1 MSRSDY
7 LDSLIKDLNPIE
19 VFDYYD
25 GPRFY
30 SCRDKV
36 GQVFLVYWIDE
47 TDEYNAWLYLRVSP
61 ERYLSL
67 KCGNISIA
75 KALANPEE
83 ESAFVVK
90 NYGTDFSVEEIST
103 AQIEAD
109 WLPPVSSF
117 LHLNESA
124 LPEKTLS
131 AVEVAMRSDRQVIDL
146 AFDKLS
152 NAHEM
157 GCGRL
162 GKLLDSFQDFIYALA
177 CGSQLDV
184 RRIPEV
190 IKFKSEVLV
199 TGLYASSFGIRLQS
213 KGGELFPG
221 DETEKAIEIFANLIS
236 TLETPEKIS
245 EELHHYNILARSRFK
260 YLLHLLV
267 DSEVSLETDWGAPS
281 GSTLKS
287 RASFNE
293 IKRALIKLKETDD
306 ATKNIVERP
315 ANLVGVDVESAFFA
329 LKIEGNEI
337 IKGKLSDLVSSRQF
351 DIPSRII
358 AKLEE
363 SCVIDPLTD
372 QEKWSYILV
381 DFEKQSS

>member
-7 LDSLIKDLNPIE
+7 LSNLIKDLTPKEI
-19 VFDYYD
+19 FDFYD
-25 GPRFY
+25 GPKFY
-30 SCRDKV
+30 SCYDKV

-47 TDEYNAWLYLRVSP
+47 TNEYSSWLYLRASP

-67 KCGNISIA
+67 KGGNISIA

-83 ESAFVVK
+83 GAAFVVK
-90 NYGTDFSVEEIST
+90 NYGSDFSVEEIST
-103 AQIEAD
+103 AQIESD
-109 WLPPVSSF
+109 WLPPVSDF

-124 LPEKTLS
+124 LPDKTLS
-131 AVEVAMRSDRQVIDL
+131 AVEVATRSDRQVIDL

-157 GCGRL
+157 GCGKL
-162 GKLLDSFQDFIYALA
+162 GKLLDSFQNVIYALA

-199 TGLYASSFGIRLQS
+199 TGLYASSFGVRLQS
-213 KGGELFPG
+213 KGGELFPDG
-221 DETEKAIEIFANLIS
+221 ETERAIEIFASLIS

-245 EELHHYNILARSRFK
+245 EELHRFNILARSRFK

-267 DSEVSLETDWGAPS
+267 DSEVSIETDWGSPS
-281 GSTLKS
+281 GSALKS

-293 IKRALIKLKETDD
+293 IKRSLNKLEETEN
-306 ATKNIVERP
+306 ATKNIVKRT
-315 ANLVGVDVESAFFA
+315 ANLVGVDVESDFFA
-329 LKIEGNEI
+329 LKIEENEI
-337 IKGKLSDLVSSRQF
+337 IKGKLSKLVSSRQF
-351 DIPSRII
+351 DVPSRII

-372 QEKWSYILV
+372 REKWSYILV
-381 DFEKQSS
+381 DFEKQTP